1 LRGPESDADEGFVA
15 GLHAALV
22 AAGVPA
28 LDLCRGRLDVGAEAR
43 ARGANLEAVARRL
56 RYRWLAG
63 VARERGAR
71 WVATG
76 HTAND
81 QAETVLH
88 RLLRGTGLQGL
99 RGIAARRELEPGVG
113 VVRPLLRAS
122 RADVLAYL
130 GGLGQPYRHDSS
142 NEDRRQ
148 TRNRIRR
155 ELLPLLAEH
164 YNPAV
169 VTLLARL
176 ADQAEEAY
184 RDEEAAAR
192 ELLRQAELPRAGALL
207 VFDRARLAAVPR
219 RLVRAAF
226 RLAWAR
232 EGWPLDGM
240 GYEAWERLA
249 GLVFGEA
256 EAVDLPGG
264 VHARRRERVVQVGRR
279 VAGSSGD
286 GRQRPEPP
294 DIPDQTSSSR

>member
-1 LRGPESDADEGFVA
+1 SLGDRAGGLVVAVSGGPDSVALVRALAAARGRHDPPPLILAHLNHQLRGPESDADEGFVA

-28 LDLCRGRLDVGAEAR
+28 LDLCRGRRDVGAEAR
-43 ARGANLEAVARRL
+43 ARGGNLEAVARRL
-56 RYRWLAG
+56 RYRWRAG

-113 VVRPLLRAS
+113 VVRPLLRAT

-148 TRNRIRR
+148 TRNRI
-155 ELLPLLAEH
+155 PH
-164 YNPAV
+164 
-169 VTLLARL
+169 
-176 ADQAEEAY
+176 
-184 RDEEAAAR
+184 
-192 ELLRQAELPRAGALL
+192 
-207 VFDRARLAAVPR
+207 
-219 RLVRAAF
+219 
-226 RLAWAR
+226 
-232 EGWPLDGM
+232 
-240 GYEAWERLA
+240 
-249 GLVFGEA
+249 
-256 EAVDLPGG
+256 
-264 VHARRRERVVQVGRR
+264 
-279 VAGSSGD
+279 
-286 GRQRPEPP
+286 
-294 DIPDQTSSSR
+294 